1 MSVNYLGVPDQTGML
16 PRIAVLGVGGG
27 GCKAIHRMMQSD
39 LSGVEFVA
47 ANTDTQDLAAVRA
60 DCSLQLG
67 AGLTTGFGAGT
78 DPEVGRR
85 AAEESI
91 ADIRAAL
98 SGVSLVFLAAGMGGG
113 TGTGALPVIGRVA
126 RELGILTVGVIT
138 KPFEYEGGQRMEAA
152 MGGIERAAA
161 SVDSLLVIANQKLIP
176 EGQRPPPLIAAFR
189 QVDEV
194 LLDSIRGVV
203 DLVVRPGLVNMDFA
217 DLSMALRDS
226 GMGVIGSGEADGP
239 DRGLLAARAAA
250 ANPLLDGIDLQ
261 GAKTL
266 LINVTGGDDLDLQDM
281 DSAAEYLASR
291 ASPDV
296 RMKVGA
302 AHDPEMEGRVRV
314 YVAAGGVRVPAS
326 QAASKTVDVMR
337 ARLAGR
343 RGPSGVAA
351 LSQPRNPG
359 WGNGGILSRAMPA
372 TGRPAPAEVAPAQ
385 AAPGQGK
392 DDLWGGDFKI
402 DPGSIAPAAHGRETP
417 RVPARASAPVGAPD
431 TPPRPL
437 PPRQSGAEAARPS
450 QSADRANRTPLR
462 IGPGGPVGAGRAAGP
477 ARAAFNANGDAAPVN
492 QAAEV
497 PGETPDDAGSRVRD
511 VSRIGR
517 GLINRMLAAG

>member
-1 MSVNYLGVPDQTGML
+1 MSVNYLGVPDRTGML

-27 GCKAIHRMMQSD
+27 GCKAIHRMMQSG
-39 LSGVEFVA
+39 LGGVEFVA

-67 AGLTTGFGAGT
+67 AGLTRGFGAGT

-152 MGGIERAAA
+152 MGGIERAES

-176 EGQRPPPLIAAFR
+176 EGQQPPPLLAAFR

-217 DLSMALRDS
+217 DLCMALRES
-226 GMGVIGSGEADGP
+226 GMGVIGSGEAEGP
-239 DRGLLAARAAA
+239 ERGRRAAQEA
-250 ANPLLDGIDLQ
+250 ASNPLLDGIDLQ

-266 LINVTGGDDLDLQDM
+266 LINVTGGDDLDLRDM
-281 DSAAEYLASR
+281 DSAAEYLTGR
-291 ASPDV
+291 ASSKV

-302 AHDPEMEGRVRV
+302 AHDPEMGGRVRV
-314 YVAAGGVRVPAS
+314 YVAAGGVRVPTS
-326 QAASKTVDVMR
+326 QAASQTVDIMR

-343 RGPSGVAA
+343 RGYNGATA
-351 LSQPRNPG
+351 TNQHRNPS
-359 WGNGGILSRAMPA
+359 WGNAGILSRATPVPA
-372 TGRPAPAEVAPAQ
+372 RPAPAASAN
-385 AAPGQGK
+385 AAPGRGK
-392 DDLWGGDFKI
+392 SEDDLWGGDFKI
-402 DPGSIAPAAHGRETP
+402 DAGSIGPAVNGRVSP
-417 RVPARASAPVGAPD
+417 QAPARAPASNGA
-431 TPPRPL
+431 TPPRPQ
-437 PPRQSGAEAARPS
+437 PSRQSVTGAARTPQAAS
-450 QSADRANRTPLR
+450 SADRTPLR
-462 IGPGGPVGAGRAAGP
+462 IGPGGPVGERRAGGP
-477 ARAAFNANGDAAPVN
+477 ARATFNANGDLAPGHPVVD
-492 QAAEV
+492 A
-497 PGETPDDAGSRVRD
+497 PGDSPDDAGPRMRE

-517 GLINRMLAAG
+517 GLIKRMLAAG